1 MLAALSK
8 EQEIVSLPLNRPVL
22 TWPLVLAAKV
32 LRRDVLH
39 LLASFSMD
47 ERLLWSMLKESS
59 KALRNLFSW

>member
-32 LRRDVLH
+32 LRRDVLP

-47 ERLLWSMLKESS
+47 ERLLW
-59 KALRNLFSW
+59 